1 MPIEVLP
8 VCRSPTMSS
17 LCPRPIGI
25 IESTEISPV
34 CNGSNTDCLEIMPG
48 DGDSMI
54 HRSWESTRERLKIV
68 LPMGSNML
76 ESVKSPVKIEDSCE
90 SDDTNVPA
98 DVLMLGCT
106 DSAPAMLFKDEF
118 LFKFTVMP

>member
-1 MPIEVLP
+1 
-8 VCRSPTMSS
+8 
-17 LCPRPIGI
+17 
-25 IESTEISPV
+25 
-34 CNGSNTDCLEIMPG
+34 
-48 DGDSMI
+48 
-54 HRSWESTRERLKIV
+54 
-68 LPMGSNML
+68 ML